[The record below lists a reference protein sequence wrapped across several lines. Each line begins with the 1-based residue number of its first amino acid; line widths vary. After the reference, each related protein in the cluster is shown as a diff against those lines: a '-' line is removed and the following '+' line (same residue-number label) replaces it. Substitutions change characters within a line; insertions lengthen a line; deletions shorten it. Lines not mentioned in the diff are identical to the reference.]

1 LPRSSAS
8 WSTLFD
14 QLESIVTPLNITDY
28 SLSQTTLEQV
38 FLEFS
43 RAVKMN
49 QRPASIQL
57 RQQPKAVEQQ
67 AIIDD
72 QHDQLPNMLP
82 ADT

>member
-1 LPRSSAS
+1 M
-8 WSTLFD
+8 
-14 QLESIVTPLNITDY
+14 
-28 SLSQTTLEQV
+28 